1 MALQLWIRSGTQEQR
16 AVELAAN
23 ATVQD
28 LMSAA
33 REALG
38 LASSGLRLSCGGVEL
53 RDPALPIAD
62 AGVAAEAVIDAQVG
76 SVFQWDPVSL
86 QHGYEFLYTVSEGG
100 TEAQKTKRPEI
111 ITIIRTTRPAESG
124 ETFRVRV
131 LQEGP
136 QDECNGIGFG
146 VGTTVHTTSPW
157 HQVGAKPTTWDS
169 CALNGAGSVCVQD
182 SGGMIVDGADHPER
196 RGRGG
201 RGGRGGSAARPLP
214 KLEAGC
220 TVTGRYE
227 LSPDASTRCRVWFS
241 LQLPDGSEHSWSG
254 GWDCG
259 GPLLYSADPDIYPA
273 CCFRGEGWRVRLE

>member
-182 SGGMIVDGADHPER
+182 SGGMIVDGADHP
-196 RGRGG
+196 
-201 RGGRGGSAARPLP
+201 RPLP

-220 TVTGRYE
+220 TVTVECG
-227 LSPDASTRCRVWFS
+227 SPCSSPTAASTAGAAAGTAGGRCSTAQTRTYIPPAAS
-241 LQLPDGSEHSWSG
+241 AGKAGGCASSE
-254 GWDCG
+254 
-259 GPLLYSADPDIYPA
+259 PPA
-273 CCFRGEGWRVRLE
+273 PVAH